1 LATIAL
7 AKINDSARYGAIEIN
22 EKGEIEVFLEK
33 EEGSR

>member
-7 AKINDSARYGAIEIN
+7 AKIKDSARYGAIEIN
-22 EKGEIEVFLEK
+22 EKGEIEMFLEK